1 MLCVTSVL
9 DFILLMQ
16 NHKKSVILAETLT
29 LKYLKISC
37 SWTFGN
43 CRMSYQKLKFRRQK
57 FNFIKGKILA
67 YYKNLWQWPKV
78 HCEGYHDRI
87 FLDIFSFVSIN
98 TCRSKNWTLSKQ
110 VKMCTFYGFIFLQ
123 FLIRFFSL
131 FVWLENTIFLT
142 L

>member
-16 NHKKSVILAETLT
+16 NHKKSVILAEALT

-67 YYKNLWQWPKV
+67 YYKTCDNGRKSTAKV
-78 HCEGYHDRI
+78 ITTEFSWI
-87 FLDIFSFVSIN
+87 FFLLSQSIHVVRKIERFPSRLKCALFTALFSFN
-98 TCRSKNWTLSKQ
+98 FRS
-110 VKMCTFYGFIFLQ
+110 
-123 FLIRFFSL
+123 FFSRCL
-131 FVWLENTIFLT
+131 SDWKIQHS
-142 L
+142 